1 MKKLFTLLI
10 LTYLLFTINSS
21 AVSQNSNENNS
32 ENEKVL
38 KIGVLLP
45 LSGKF
50 QDMGQSFLKAIQ
62 LALFDIGN
70 ENIIIYPRDS
80 KANALDAYLSAK
92 EFEKLGIKV
101 VIGPIFYDSLERLN
115 EINNITFISLTN
127 KTQKIPKNTIAF
139 GINIISQIDVLK
151 KYFDEIEVSNTLLLS
166 PKSQFTSQAEI
177 IANSELKFYKVFAYN
192 SSAKKITGEIEKITN
207 YQERKKDL
215 ERRIDIL
222 EKSDLY
228 KDKKELEELEQKHT
242 LGKVNFDSVLVVDFG
257 ERLKSVLTSF
267 MFSDISGEDIN
278 FFTLNQW
285 FDKTL
290 FNENALQNLH
300 FPSIDF
306 DNLKK
311 FEKKYLDTF
320 EKKPSQVSILA
331 YDAVGL
337 IYYCWFNNNAQF
349 KTDQLYNKNGF
360 KGLHGQFTIKDNI
373 SEHRLKIYKVSEKK
387 FLKVY

>member
-1 MKKLFTLLI
+1 MKKLFIFSI
-10 LTYLLFTINSS
+10 LTYLFFTINSS
-21 AVSQNSNENNS
+21 ALIQNSNEDIT
-32 ENEKVL
+32 ENEKIL

-50 QDMGQSFLKAIQ
+50 QDTGQSFLKAIQ

-70 ENIIIYPRDS
+70 ENIKIYPKDS

-92 EFEKLGIKV
+92 EFEKLDIKV
-101 VIGPIFYDSLERLN
+101 VIGPIFYESLERLN

-127 KTQKIPKNTIAF
+127 KTQKIPQNTIAF

-151 KYFDEIEVSNTLLLS
+151 KYFDEIEVSKTLLLS
-166 PKSQFTSQAEI
+166 PKYQFTSQAEI
-177 IANSELKFYKVFAYN
+177 ITNSELKFYKAFAYN
-192 SSAKKITGEIEKITN
+192 TSAKKITGEIEKITN
-207 YQERKKDL
+207 YQKRIKDL
-215 ERRIDIL
+215 ERRISIL
-222 EKSDLY
+222 KESDLY

-242 LGKVNFDSVLVVDFG
+242 LGKVNFDSVLVIDFG

-267 MFSDISGEDIN
+267 MFSDISSNEVN

-285 FDKTL
+285 FDETF

-306 DNLKK
+306 YNLKK
-311 FEKKYLDTF
+311 FKKKYIDTF
-320 EKKPSQVSILA
+320 EEEPSEISILA
-331 YDAVGL
+331 YDALGL

-349 KTDQLYNKNGF
+349 KPDQLYNKNGF
-360 KGLHGQFTIKDNI
+360 KGLHGEFIIKDNLSI
-373 SEHRLKIYKVSEKK
+373 HQLKIYKVSNKK
-387 FLKVY
+387 FIKVY